1 MIPDHSFETATGS
14 IDYPFTNDYMF
25 RAILQKDKQVLK
37 ALVSALL
44 HLEKDSVKEVTITNP
59 IELGAAISDKDFI
72 LDIRIN
78 LDGEKLIDLEMQ
90 VTNQY
95 NWPERSISYAA
106 RSFDHLNSG
115 QDYSEVLTVHS
126 IGFLNYTLF
135 PEAPEFFATY
145 ELRNRKS
152 GKLYS
157 SKFSIHVLD
166 LTKIDLATKE
176 DKKYG
181 IDRWARLFMAKTWE
195 ELRMVA
201 KNNPDLLQAS
211 NELYTINKDDLIRQQ
226 ARARADAEFWE
237 RNRNA
242 RIKKLEEALI
252 EKDNSIAEK
261 NSMIAEKDNFIAEK
275 DSMIAEKDNAL
286 AEKDSEIHK
295 LKEELAKL
303 KQNSR

>member
-25 RAILQKDKQVLK
+25 RTILQKDKQVLK

-72 LDIRIN
+72 LDIRID

-145 ELRNRKS
+145 ELRNRKT

-166 LTKIDLATKE
+166 LTKIDLASEE
-176 DKKYG
+176 DKKFG

-261 NSMIAEKDNFIAEK
+261 NSMIAEKD
-275 DSMIAEKDNAL
+275 
-286 AEKDSEIHK
+286 SEIHK

-303 KQNSR
+303 KQN

>member
-72 LDIRIN
+72 LDIRID

-145 ELRNRKS
+145 ELRNRKT

-176 DKKYG
+176 DKKFG

-261 NSMIAEKDNFIAEK
+261 
-275 DSMIAEKDNAL
+275 
-286 AEKDSEIHK
+286 DSEIHK

>member
-72 LDIRIN
+72 LDIRID

-166 LTKIDLATKE
+166 LTKIDLASEE

-261 NSMIAEKDNFIAEK
+261 
-275 DSMIAEKDNAL
+275 
-286 AEKDSEIHK
+286 DSEIHK

-303 KQNSR
+303 KQN